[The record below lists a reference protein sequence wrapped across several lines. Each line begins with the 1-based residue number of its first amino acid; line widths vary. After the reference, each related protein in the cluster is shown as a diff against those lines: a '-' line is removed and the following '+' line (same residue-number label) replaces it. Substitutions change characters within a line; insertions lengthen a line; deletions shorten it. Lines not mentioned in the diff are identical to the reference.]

1 MENNTL
7 FLIIRI
13 LIDGDPIFQNSFTTA
28 TSRATSARRTTLMNP
43 NETSPAFQRLVPGNE
58 SASRQF
64 YRQLQCLPS
73 HDETKEKDPFGHVE
87 AAESA
92 VV

>member
-1 MENNTL
+1 
-7 FLIIRI
+7 
-13 LIDGDPIFQNSFTTA
+13 
-28 TSRATSARRTTLMNP
+28 MNP
-43 NETSPAFQRLVPGNE
+43 NETSAFQRLVPRNE

-64 YRQLQCLPS
+64 YRQLQCRPS

>member
-1 MENNTL
+1 
-7 FLIIRI
+7 
-13 LIDGDPIFQNSFTTA
+13 
-28 TSRATSARRTTLMNP
+28 MNP
-43 NETSPAFQRLVPGNE
+43 NETSAFQRLVPRNE

-64 YRQLQCLPS
+64 YRQLQCRPS

-92 VV
+92 VVWIKYGFLHFS